1 MTLRPEFTLGH
12 SPSMLRRGR
21 REQAGVPLTVLSA
34 LTRLGFDPWQE
45 AARLSDLP
53 RDTAARAFAVTIAML
68 PEGDWKAEDSEA
80 IATRL
85 VNWLPEHSAKAVPSV
100 RAGPPVE
107 TKDVG
112 GRKMR
117 PELVKTLAWGVLIAA
132 LLYFAV
138 SYFSTNNLEAP
149 ARARRFRRVSHRSN
163 RAPGTTIAPDGERA
177 RTSGASPT
185 PRIRRAFDAA
195 AIGADSTAQESPLH
209 VTVSQ
214 QLLAAAGQHH
224 RTLLDD
230 VAAMGDAQGLVRFC
244 STSSTLMP
252 VLC

>member
-12 SPSMLRRGR
+12 SPYNAFLFAEVGE
-21 REQAGVPLTVLSA
+21 EQAGVPLTVLSA

-100 RAGPPVE
+100 RAGPPVKQE
-107 TKDVG
+107 DVG

-138 SYFSTNNLEAP
+138 SYFSTNNLELSQGAP
-149 ARARRFRRVSHRSN
+149 VS
-163 RAPGTTIAPDGERA
+163 
-177 RTSGASPT
+177 
-185 PRIRRAFDAA
+185 
-195 AIGADSTAQESPLH
+195 
-209 VTVSQ
+209 SQ
-214 QLLAAAGQHH
+214 
-224 RTLLDD
+224 
-230 VAAMGDAQGLVRFC
+230 
-244 STSSTLMP
+244 P
-252 VLC
+252 